1 VFDKQKGAAM
11 MYTKKTFLF
20 ALVISFLVV
29 GTVLSFSVSPA
40 LSGETLQLITL
51 KGESGTVSPESL
63 KAKLGTTVVWYNSG
77 PGPVTIKFTT
87 RLGIACSAPVNFYS
101 DMFGNYESS
110 AIPEGGTA
118 SICFIAEGEYNY
130 TVRRLVTK
138 GQDKPHEVVSGGKII
153 STK

>member
-1 VFDKQKGAAM
+1 M
-11 MYTKKTFLF
+11 MYTKKTLLF
-20 ALVISFLVV
+20 ALIISFLVV

-40 LSGETLQLITL
+40 LSGETVQLITL
-51 KGESGTVSPESL
+51 KGEAGTVSPESL

-87 RLGIACSAPVNFYS
+87 RLGIACSAPVNFFA

-118 SICFIAEGEYNY
+118 SICFIGEGEYSY
-130 TVRRLVTK
+130 TVRWLVSK
-138 GQDKPHEVVSGGKII
+138 GKEKPVEVTSSGKII
-153 STK
+153 SMK

>member
-1 VFDKQKGAAM
+1 
-11 MYTKKTFLF
+11 MYTKKTLLF
-20 ALVISFLVV
+20 ALIISFLVV

-40 LSGETLQLITL
+40 LSGEAVQLITL
-51 KGESGTVSPESL
+51 KGEAGTVSPESL

-87 RLGIACSAPVNFYS
+87 RLGIACSAPVNFYA
-101 DMFGNYESS
+101 DMFGNYESA

-118 SICFIAEGEYNY
+118 SICFIGEGEYIY
-130 TVRRLVTK
+130 TVRWLVSK
-138 GQDKPHEVVSGGKII
+138 GKEKSVEVTSGGKII

>member
-1 VFDKQKGAAM
+1 

-40 LSGETLQLITL
+40 LSGEPLQLITL
-51 KGESGTVSPESL
+51 KGESGTVSPDAL

-101 DMFGNYESS
+101 DMFGNYESV

-118 SICFIAEGEYNY
+118 SICFIAEGEYSY
-130 TVRRLVTK
+130 TVRRLVSK
-138 GQDKPHEVVSGGKII
+138 GQEKPHEVVSGGKII
-153 STK
+153 SMK

>member
-1 VFDKQKGAAM
+1 M
-11 MYTKKTFLF
+11 NTKKTFLL
-20 ALVISFLVV
+20 ALIISFLVF

-101 DMFGNYESS
+101 DMFGNYESA

-118 SICFIAEGEYNY
+118 SICFIGEGEYDY
-130 TVRRLVTK
+130 TVKRMVTK
-138 GQDKPHEVVSGGKII
+138 GTAEPVEVGSKGKII
-153 STK
+153 SIK